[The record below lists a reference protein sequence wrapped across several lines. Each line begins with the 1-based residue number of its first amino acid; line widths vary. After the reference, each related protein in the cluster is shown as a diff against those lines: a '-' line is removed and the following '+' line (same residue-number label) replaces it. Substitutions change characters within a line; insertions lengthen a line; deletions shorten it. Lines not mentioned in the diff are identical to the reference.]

1 MDLISISL
9 LLGSFQFL
17 TEQIMGSTLGV
28 LMGCQGGCGYGCTL
42 FHARRC
48 ELGTSPTILGPPEA
62 PMARDRGTCLGHE
75 LRAHKVT
82 YADSFQ
88 NKVALSTRTQDGLT
102 TFQRHRVQYRVEFM
116 VFSGHCC
123 GVAQGAM
130 MRSGWCLVNTVNVE
144 EDVQSLGLARAR
156 RGNHPARAE
165 GHSWI

>member
-1 MDLISISL
+1 
-9 LLGSFQFL
+9 
-17 TEQIMGSTLGV
+17 
-28 LMGCQGGCGYGCTL
+28 MGCQGGCGYGCTL

-62 PMARDRGTCLGHE
+62 PVARDRETCLGHE

-88 NKVALSTRTQDGLT
+88 NKVALSTRSQDGLT
-102 TFQRHRVQYRVEFM
+102 TFQKYHVQYLGLNSWCFLGTAVE
-116 VFSGHCC
+116 
-123 GVAQGAM
+123 GAM
-130 MRSGWCLVNTVNVE
+130 MRSGWCLVSTVSVE

-165 GHSWI
+165 EVHSWI